1 MARGMDIE
9 DVDTVINYDTPPYIK
24 TYVHRAGRTARAGK
38 EGRCYS
44 ILATGEVS
52 RFHKMRIKAEDPER
66 VKTYPISTEALNE
79 NANLFNEALN
89 KLKITLDEEK
99 QLQTQTRKKP
109 SKKTKKN
116 KEIAPML

>member
-9 DVDTVINYDTPPYIK
+9 DVDTVINYDTPSYIK

-38 EGRCYS
+38 EGKCYS

-52 RFHKMRIKAEDPER
+52 RFHKMRKKAEDPER
-66 VKTYPISTEALNE
+66 VQIFSINNE
-79 NANLFNEALN
+79 SLHENVELFNEALQ

-99 QLQTQTRKKP
+99 QLEKGKNKSKKQ
-109 SKKTKKN
+109 KKTKLN
-116 KEIAPML
+116 KD